1 MKKQIIL
8 GIALV
13 LILGAIGSFVYYDYH
28 YAPKRT
34 LTFLP
39 KKTLK
44 VAIQPFKG
52 TDKGSVLEVKKGIER
67 YYGLQVTILPDIPLP
82 AHAKNTHILKKYHLK
97 LPVRYRADSLIAY
110 LWDTKPPAYDYIIGL
125 TNQDIST
132 TKPKKP
138 KWLYTDWGIFGLGYR
153 PGPTCIVSTYRL
165 YRYANLAQMRTR
177 LRKIAIHEL
186 GHNLNLKHCPHSNCV
201 MQSARESMKTIDTEP
216 ESLCDSCKNIVKRKF
231 IVNFPEEQMG
241 KL

>member
-1 MKKQIIL
+1 MRKIIL
-8 GIALV
+8 VTALV
-13 LILGAIGSFVYYDYH
+13 LILGAAGSFVYYDYYH
-28 YAPKRT
+28 APKRT
-34 LTFLP
+34 LSFLP
-39 KKTLK
+39 KKAIK
-44 VAIQPFKG
+44 VAIQPFRG
-52 TDKGSVLEVKKGIER
+52 IDKGSVLEVQKGIER
-67 YYGLQVTILPDIPLP
+67 YYGLKVTILPDVPLP
-82 AHAKNTHILKKYHLK
+82 AHTKNTHILKKYHLQ
-97 LPVRYRADSLIAY
+97 LPVRYRADSLLAY
-110 LWDTKPPAYDYIIGL
+110 LWDTKPPEYDYVIGL

-186 GHNLNLKHCPHSNCV
+186 GHNLNLRHCPHRNCV
-201 MQSARESMKTIDTEP
+201 MQSARESMKTIDNEP

-241 KL
+241 TL